1 MDVYVTKLR
10 KYLRKDER
18 HKIEITNYH
27 QFFYSQLNNI
37 EKPLE
42 GLDLD
47 VKAIEVC
54 CTRRRGAQGRKENQ
68 ERKGQQK
75 QI

>member
-1 MDVYVTKLR
+1 MRGEEGWEGMRGDGWR
-10 KYLRKDER
+10 EER
-18 HKIEITNYH
+18 EGGGLNH
-27 QFFYSQLNNI
+27 QQAV
-37 EKPLE
+37 
-42 GLDLD
+42 LD